1 MSPAIGH
8 FSDAA
13 ELDKAVA
20 RVLREHAQE
29 PPQPLTRLK
38 LLSAL
43 TNERPCTPT
52 SEPRSGVKR
61 GGSLVSFRAVSRSLA
76 RLARQGL
83 VAYQRA
89 GAGVG
94 GGWYFAHK
102 IPRRKR

>member
-1 MSPAIGH
+1 MSPTIGR

-43 TNERPCTPT
+43 D
-52 SEPRSGVKR
+52 
-61 GGSLVSFRAVSRSLA
+61 LSFADDGAVSRSLA
-76 RLARQGL
+76 RLAKQGL
-83 VAYQRA
+83 AAHQRA
-89 GAGVG
+89 GAGAG